1 MPPNLVGTVLGD
13 RYRLLRVLGEGG
25 MGTVYLAQHLELG
38 AQVAIKMLGEEF
50 GDHPGFRR
58 RFHDEARA
66 TAGVPHDHIVRVGDV
81 DTTPDGRVYY
91 VMEYLEGEDL
101 SETLERE
108 GRLTWQRV
116 RSIAVQLCGA
126 LAAAHD
132 QKIVHRDLKP
142 SNCFRTVSGES
153 EDFIKILDFGIAKI
167 VADESQ
173 RARIS
178 DSQGLERVDSRRWRH
193 TVTGEILGTMA
204 YMSPEHFFGDPVDH
218 RTDIYALGV
227 ILYELLT
234 GRLPLAPENVGRFAY
249 DLKFLVPDPPSVAA
263 PDAGIPADLDYVVM
277 RALEKHAHDR
287 FDSMR
292 TMAAALAEARED
304 RPIAPLAVPGM
315 AADNRSSTVLWTRA
329 EIDEVRVG
337 LGARTRG
344 TMDRVWMGAGL
355 GAMIVLGFMIAFLA
369 WRTDEVQPIA
379 PTIAVAEPAA
389 PDAPTVPAPEPPPA
403 NEPSVAPIAAHDPE
417 PSPPSPEPS
426 AADPDPEP
434 SAADPEPAPRP
445 TSATRK
451 KPAPKPELPHCGS
464 IPSADWRKI
473 IDPTRAHTQRCRDEV
488 PAKVSILVNVG
499 LVGGKAVAGPMPA
512 QTGKLRKAARCIA
525 KIVARHAAVPTK
537 WSTCRASPIPHAF

>member
-25 MGTVYLAQHLELG
+25 MGTVYLAQHLDLG

-108 GRLTWQRV
+108 GRLAWQRV

-153 EDFIKILDFGIAKI
+153 EDFIKILDFGIAKL

-178 DSQGLERVDSRRWRH
+178 DSQGLEKVDSRRWRH

-204 YMSPEHFFGDPVDH
+204 YMSPEHFFFYHVDH

-234 GRLPLAPENVGRFAY
+234 GRLPLAPDNVGRFAY

-263 PDAGIPADLDYVVM
+263 PDAGIPADVDYVVM
-277 RALEKHAHDR
+277 RALEKQAHDR

-292 TMAAALAEARED
+292 SMATALAEARED
-304 RPIAPLAVPGM
+304 RPIAPLAVPGL
-315 AADNRSSTVLWTRA
+315 AEDTRSSTVLWTKA
-329 EIDEVRVG
+329 EIDEVRAG
-337 LGARTRG
+337 LGARTRS
-344 TMDRVWMGAGL
+344 TLDRVWMGAGL

-379 PTIAVAEPAA
+379 PTIAVAEPAP
-389 PDAPTVPAPEPPPA
+389 PDAPSITAPVVTPAPTPAIEAPATPPAPIAAPAPEP
-403 NEPSVAPIAAHDPE
+403 AP
-417 PSPPSPEPS
+417 
-426 AADPDPEP
+426 
-434 SAADPEPAPRP
+434 PEPAAKPEPEPDLPRP
-445 TSATRK
+445 TPSTRK
-451 KPAPKPELPHCGS
+451 KPAAKPELPHCGS

-473 IDPTRAHTQRCRDEV
+473 IDPARAHTQRCRDEV
-488 PAKVSILVNVG
+488 PASISILINVG
-499 LVGGKAVAGPMPA
+499 LVGGKAVASPMPA
-512 QTGKLRKAARCIA
+512 QTGKLRKAAKCIA
-525 KIVARHAAVPTK
+525 RVVIRHAAVPTK

>member
-25 MGTVYLAQHLELG
+25 MGTVYLAQHLDLG

-108 GRLTWQRV
+108 GRLAWQRV

-153 EDFIKILDFGIAKI
+153 EDFIKILDFGIAKLI
-167 VADESQ
+167 ADESQ

-178 DSQGLERVDSRRWRH
+178 DSQGLEKVDSRRWRH

-234 GRLPLAPENVGRFAY
+234 GRLPLAPDNVGRFAY

-263 PDAGIPADLDYVVM
+263 PDAGIPADIDYVVM

-304 RPIAPLAVPGM
+304 RPIAPLALPGL
-315 AADNRSSTVLWTRA
+315 AEDARSSTVVFTKA
-329 EIDEVRVG
+329 EIDQVRAS

-344 TMDRVWMGAGL
+344 TLDRVWMGAGL

-379 PTIAVAEPAA
+379 PTIAVAEPA
-389 PDAPTVPAPEPPPA
+389 PPSEPP
-403 NEPSVAPIAAHDPE
+403 I
-417 PSPPSPEPS
+417 PSPPIVTPEPAPPSEAPATPIVPVTAQPPEPAPPEPS
-426 AADPDPEP
+426 ADPEP
-434 SAADPEPAPRP
+434 PRP
-445 TSATRK
+445 TPSTRK
-451 KPAPKPELPHCGS
+451 KPASKPELPHCGS

-473 IDPTRAHTQRCRDEV
+473 IDPARSHTQRCRDEV
-488 PAKVSILVNVG
+488 PAKVSILVNVA

-512 QTGKLRKAARCIA
+512 QTGKLRKAAKCIA
-525 KIVARHAAVPTK
+525 KIVARHADVPAK